1 MKTFYIYPMTDIDK
15 SPKKERKGIVN
26 PRIVRLLS
34 FIIISLSLVAC
45 TVLCILAI
53 WEFTKTDAVWRAI
66 TTFGVISLATA
77 VFTFVNERLG

>member
-1 MKTFYIYPMTDIDK
+1 MLEQSED
-15 SPKKERKGIVN
+15 PKKARKGIVN
-26 PRIVRLLS
+26 PKRVRLLS

-66 TTFGVISLATA
+66 TTFGVISLATG

>member
-1 MKTFYIYPMTDIDK
+1 MDK
-15 SPKKERKGIVN
+15 ENDNTKKQNRKGIVN
-26 PRIVRLLS
+26 PKVVRLLS

-66 TTFGVISLATA
+66 TTFGVISLATG

>member
-1 MKTFYIYPMTDIDK
+1 M
-15 SPKKERKGIVN
+15 SEGKESSIKDRKGMIN
-26 PRIVRLLS
+26 PKLVRVIS

-53 WEFTKTDAVWRAI
+53 WEFAKTDALWRAVA
-66 TTFGVISLATA
+66 TFGVISLATA

>member
-1 MKTFYIYPMTDIDK
+1 MPEEKEKTKKTRRGILN
-15 SPKKERKGIVN
+15 PKL
-26 PRIVRLLS
+26 VRVVS
-34 FIIISLSLVAC
+34 FIIISISLVAC

-77 VFTFVNERLG
+77 VFAFVNERLG